1 MLEWGMKLAFCATVA
16 PHHLLAAVEPTGVF
30 FIPCFVAV
38 AAAVLLIILVA
49 LAFVFK

>member
-1 MLEWGMKLAFCATVA
+1 MLEWGVKLKLFPQHSFPPFACSSSSGSV
-16 PHHLLAAVEPTGVF
+16 L
-30 FIPCFVAV
+30 PCFVAV